1 MNGFNKTHRLIG
13 WSHLVLATV
22 LFFSLVG
29 CSLIRDITL
38 TRKVVA
44 EMKKDGTLGA
54 LIEDRSL
61 QVNVN
66 KQIVVIG
73 GHACDQ
79 DTLNFAKQVAQQ
91 IPGVKGVE
99 VRAVVKDCDS
109 GVENP
114 LFLNPFE

>member
-1 MNGFNKTHRLIG
+1 MKHGRQGRL
-13 WSHLVLATV
+13 WQRTAHLIAAVMMI
-22 LFFSLVG
+22 LVFAG
-29 CSLIRDITL
+29 CTLIKDITL

-54 LIEDRSL
+54 LIENRDL

-66 KQIVVIG
+66 KQVVVIG

-79 DTLNFAKQVAQQ
+79 ATLDLAKQVAGK

-99 VRAVVKDCDS
+99 IRAVVKDCGSS
-109 GVENP
+109 GANP